1 MPIDE
6 TSSASQAYLLLDY
19 TQRLD
24 RHRAGRRAVHLHLSR
39 LRPQNRREQH
49 IRVAINT
56 FEEVVGQ
63 FDGQIFLLDN
73 ADLMFL
79 CKDARIADIDDAVM
93 RLRFLFSED
102 PLTHGNDDEDI
113 ARFCTWYN
121 IETGYKKFLNAVERL
136 YEAEQQRVR
145 RLAAA
150 ADEDRESDH
159 PDDDRWPLSP
169 EKLGRLEDF
178 LERTDLSSV
187 LRRQHICVVVG
198 DNPPQSIL
206 KELYISIPD
215 LATAM
220 LPDVNLETNRWLF
233 QHLTQT
239 LDQRMLKLLSRA
251 DDSDL
256 FSSFSLNLNVGTL
269 LLQEFIEFDTSL
281 RAGSRGTIVIELQPL
296 DVFAD
301 YASFM
306 FARDFVHEKGYR
318 LCLDGVDNN
327 FIDLIDRRK
336 MGFDLVKLVW
346 SPNLAV
352 EGNRAHRERITAHV
366 REMGKSRIILSRC
379 DSPAA
384 VRIGQEMGISM
395 FQGRYIDAM
404 LRKQRN
410 YIPPPKR
417 PARRRVS
424 SR

>member
-6 TSSASQAYLLLDY
+6 PSSSQAYLLLDY

-24 RHRAGRRAVHLHLSR
+24 RHREGRRAVHIHLSR

-63 FDGQIFLLDN
+63 FGGQIFVLNN

-79 CKDARIADIDDAVM
+79 CKDAKIADIDDAVM

-102 PLTHGNDDEDI
+102 PLGQGSDDEDI

-121 IETGYKKFLNAVERL
+121 IETNYNNFLDIVERL
-136 YEAEQQRVR
+136 YEEEQQRER

-150 ADEDRESDH
+150 AAEAGETDRSA
-159 PDDDRWPLSP
+159 DDRRPLSP
-169 EKLGRLEDF
+169 EQLGRLEVF

-187 LRRQHICVVVG
+187 LRRQHICAVVG
-198 DNPPQSIL
+198 DHPPQSIF
-206 KELYISIPD
+206 KELYISIGD
-215 LATAM
+215 LATTM
-220 LPDVNLETNRWLF
+220 LPDVNLVSNRWLF

-239 LDQRMLKLLSRA
+239 LDLRMLKLLARA

-256 FSSFSLNLNVGTL
+256 FSSFSVNLNVATL
-269 LLQEFIEFDTSL
+269 LRKEFIEFDTSL
-281 RAGSRGTIVIELQPL
+281 RAGSRGTIVVELQPL
-296 DVFAD
+296 DIFAD

-306 FARDFVHEKGYR
+306 FARDFIREKGYR
-318 LCLDGVDNN
+318 LCLDGVNDN
-327 FIDLIDRRK
+327 FIELVNRQK

-346 SPNLAV
+346 SPDLAM
-352 EGNRAHRERITAHV
+352 EGNRSRRDRVAEHV
-366 REMGKSRIILSRC
+366 KEMGKSRVILSRC
-379 DSPAA
+379 DSPSAIR
-384 VRIGQEMGISM
+384 VGQAMGITM
-395 FQGRYIDAM
+395 FQGRYIDAV
-404 LRKQRN
+404 LQKQRS

-417 PARRRVS
+417 PTRRRAAA
-424 SR
+424 R

>member
-6 TSSASQAYLLLDY
+6 PTSSQAYLLLDY

-24 RHRAGRRAVHLHLSR
+24 RHRQGRRAVHIHLSR

-63 FDGQIFLLDN
+63 FDGQIFVLDN

-79 CKDARIADIDDAVM
+79 CKDAKIADIDDAVM

-102 PLTHGNDDEDI
+102 PLGQGHDDEDV

-121 IETGYKKFLNAVERL
+121 IETHYNSFLETVERL
-136 YEAEQQRVR
+136 YEEEQRRER
-145 RLAAA
+145 RLASATA
-150 ADEDRESDH
+150 QAIDNEQSK
-159 PDDDRWPLSP
+159 DDRRPLSP
-169 EKLGRLEDF
+169 EQLGRLEVF

-187 LRRQHICVVVG
+187 LRRQHICAVVG
-198 DNPPQSIL
+198 NNPPQSVF
-206 KELYISIPD
+206 KELYISIGD
-215 LATAM
+215 LATTM
-220 LPDVNLETNRWLF
+220 LPDVNLVSNRWLF

-239 LDQRMLKLLSRA
+239 LDLRMLKLLARA

-256 FSSFSLNLNVGTL
+256 FSSFSVNLNVDTL
-269 LLQEFIEFDTSL
+269 LLKEFIDFDSSL

-296 DVFAD
+296 DIFAD
-301 YASFM
+301 YTSFM
-306 FARDFVHEKGYR
+306 FARDFVREKGYR
-318 LCLDGVDNN
+318 LCLDGVNDKY
-327 FIDLIDRRK
+327 IDLIDRRK

-346 SPNLAV
+346 SPELAIG
-352 EGNRAHRERITAHV
+352 GNEARRDQIAEYV
-366 REMGKSRIILSRC
+366 KELGKARVILSRC
-379 DSPAA
+379 DSLAA
-384 VRIGQEMGISM
+384 VRTGQEMGISM
-395 FQGRYIDAM
+395 YQGRYIDSM
-404 LRKQRN
+404 MQKQRN

-417 PARRRVS
+417 PTRRRAL